1 MIVTALV
8 QKQASVQLSQCF
20 PRTRNACPSHSGH
33 DQSPAFFFITSPAR
47 LLGRVLEG
55 AKAPIHH
62 PPPTPPSCAHSCW
75 DRCSAP
81 CNSVQPSLHTPLPA
95 HASGVPECLGK
106 VGKSFIPGAGP
117 RCLSVSLPQISLDGL
132 DSFLLLPVSS
142 FSPLHLY
149 HPHFLFSRLCL
160 VHLLISLL
168 LPILFS
174 SHRHSLCILSTKQL
188 ILYLSP
194 EP

>member
-1 MIVTALV
+1 MPAHLTRAMINHRPPSSSRRRPDYLAG
-8 QKQASVQLSQCF
+8 
-20 PRTRNACPSHSGH
+20 TRRG
-33 DQSPAFFFITSPAR
+33 Q
-47 LLGRVLEG
+47 G
-55 AKAPIHH
+55 AH
-62 PPPTPPSCAHSCW
+62 PPSTPPSCARSCW

-106 VGKSFIPGAGP
+106 VGKCFIPGAGS
-117 RCLSVSLPQISLDGL
+117 RCLSVSLPQISLDGP
-132 DSFLLLPVSS
+132 DSFLFLPIPS
-142 FSPLHLY
+142 FPPLHLY
-149 HPHFLFSRLCL
+149 PPHFLFSRLCL

-168 LPILFS
+168 PPIPFS